1 MINLFPD
8 VVWCARYWHQLAN
21 VFYFDAIFADI
32 RVVQYDGK
40 TKHVGITTASLA
52 RRLFEALCAA
62 HCGCATVLRVFAEF
76 LQAPHCGCATVPAS
90 QPASQPVQPAS
101 QHASTP
107 SPRASPP
114 ASQPAS
120 QPASRSPRQ
129 QLCLP
134 AAYQLLAIPRHEFT
148 ELLAIP
154 TGC

>member
-8 VVWCARYWHQLAN
+8 VVWCARNWHQVPT

-90 QPASQPVQPAS
+90 QPAHRAS
-101 QHASTP
+101 QHAEPQSQPT
-107 SPRASPP
+107 
-114 ASQPAS
+114 SQPAS
-120 QPASRSPRQ
+120 QPASRSLRQ

-148 ELLAIP
+148 ELLASY
-154 TGC
+154 T